1 MCGIKFPETGCL
13 CKQKSPSKLSVSEE
27 TVERVHAMYVH
38 SPRKSTVKASQELG
52 VFAAY
57 SLEDFSETISHE
69 VLHAADGSSNY
80 QR

>member
-1 MCGIKFPETGCL
+1 
-13 CKQKSPSKLSVSEE
+13 
-27 TVERVHAMYVH
+27 MYVH